1 MSAIW
6 FRRLSLGGVCM
17 RLRSGVLLVPSRR
30 RGCPGGQSLSF
41 WGLRKKVTKERAPEH
56 VLIHATVAFEGGGLP
71 RGLTRYGLKLRLQ
84 CGAPRLG
91 YRVSPGGSV
100 QAHESP
106 DIPWVCGRT
115 DDASRVQTQKW
126 VLGSFSLV
134 TFSLSQQRES
144 DCPPGHPRRRLAHA
158 KNRVSRDTAP
168 RDAP

>member
-17 RLRSGVLLVPSRR
+17 ALSSVLLVPGRR

-41 WGLRKKVTKERAPEH
+41 WWLRKKVTKERAPEH
-56 VLIHATVAFEGGGLP
+56 VLIYSTVAFEGGGLP

-84 CGAPRLG
+84 RGAPRLG
-91 YRVSPGGSV
+91 HDTGAAGSV

-115 DDASRVQTQKW
+115 DDASRGQTQKW

-144 DCPPGHPRRRLAHA
+144 DCPPGHPRRRLGMRKRTQFKGALPA
-158 KNRVSRDTAP
+158 
-168 RDAP
+168 